1 MKKVKYLCFDM
12 DGTIADLYGVEDWLP
27 MLRAEN
33 PLPYEIAKPMWD
45 MEKLNE
51 VLAVARKKGIKV
63 MIITWLSLNSSE
75 EYKTAVRK
83 AKRNW
88 LEENE
93 FPFDSFHAVQYGAT
107 KGDSIRRVIKSNE
120 SAILFDDSEKVRYG
134 WNFGDTVDPMETD
147 IIEFIERLIE
157 R

>member
-1 MKKVKYLCFDM
+1 
-12 DGTIADLYGVEDWLP
+12 
-27 MLRAEN
+27 
-33 PLPYEIAKPMWD
+33 
-45 MEKLNE
+45 
-51 VLAVARKKGIKV
+51 

-75 EYKTAVRK
+75 EYKTAVRQ

-120 SAILFDDSEKVRYG
+120 SAILFDDNEKVRYG
-134 WNFGDTVDPMETD
+134 WNFGDTVNPTDTD
-147 IIEFIERLIE
+147 IIEFIEGLIN
-157 R
+157 

>member
-12 DGTIADLYGVEDWLP
+12 DGTIADLYGVEDWLS

-45 MEKLNE
+45 MERLNG
-51 VLAVARKKGIKV
+51 VLAAARKKGIKV
-63 MIITWLSLNSSE
+63 VIITWLSLNSSE
-75 EYKTAVRK
+75 EYKTAVRQ
-83 AKRNW
+83 AKRKW

-93 FPFDSFHAVQYGAT
+93 FTFDSFHAVQYGAT
-107 KGDSIRRVIKSNE
+107 KGNSIRRVIKSNE
-120 SAILFDDSEKVRYG
+120 SAILFDDNEKIRYG

-147 IIEFIERLIE
+147 IIEFIEGLIG